1 MAERDLFEHR
11 RPLGGSGSL
20 SCDEW
25 EILLAEDLD
34 KLLPAEK
41 RASFEAHSAACSVCA
56 ELLEQAR
63 QGQEWL
69 RFLGPEPEIP
79 TGMVERIVGKTS
91 GAALAGH
98 PLAAGAGQIPATP
111 HVLGLP
117 VRRVMWDSRMLM
129 TAAMAFFSIALTLN
143 LAGVRLTNLR
153 LSDLTPASLEMNLTR
168 QFYEAKGSV
177 VRYYDNLR
185 LVYEVESRMRD
196 LRRSEQMRQAA
207 PERKTV
213 PANPSGNDHK
223 NGGKLEPSTKTPLKG
238 ALWGEPQLAGGTAPE
253 TLSPTQAKSG
263 LEWATSGE
271 VAEPQQD
278 NKTKEE
284 TEVADLAVFDRNFQ
298 AERGLV

>member
-25 EILLAEDLD
+25 ELLLTESLD
-34 KLLPAEK
+34 GLLPAGQ
-41 RASFEAHSAACSVCA
+41 RADFDAHAAGCSVCA

-63 QGQEWL
+63 QGREWL
-69 RFLGPEPEIP
+69 RFLGPEPEVP
-79 TGMVERIVGKTS
+79 AGMVERIVGKTS
-91 GAALAGH
+91 GSIVAGH
-98 PLAAGAGQIPATP
+98 PLAAGGAAIPATP

-153 LSDLTPASLEMNLTR
+153 LSDLTPASMEMNLTR
-168 QFYEAKGSV
+168 QFYDAKGSV

-207 PERKTV
+207 PEQKTA
-213 PANPSGNDHK
+213 PANPSGNSHK
-223 NGGKLEPSTKTPLKG
+223 NGGKLEPSTKAPLKG
-238 ALWGEPQLAGGTAPE
+238 ALWGSPELAGSATPE
-253 TLSPTQAKSG
+253 KPAQPGS
-263 LEWATSGE
+263 E
-271 VAEPQQD
+271 VAVQD
-278 NKTKEE
+278 NQTKEE
-284 TEVADLAVFDRNFQ
+284 TELADLAVFDRNIQ
-298 AERGLV
+298 AERGLL

>member
-11 RPLGGSGSL
+11 RPLAGSGSL
-20 SCDEW
+20 SCEEW
-25 EILLAEDLD
+25 EMLLTEALD
-34 KLLPAEK
+34 GLLPTGQRTDFDAH
-41 RASFEAHSAACSVCA
+41 ASTCDVCG
-56 ELLEQAR
+56 ELLNQSR

-69 RFLGPEPEIP
+69 RFLGPEPEVP
-79 TGMVERIVGKTS
+79 AGMVERIVGKTC
-91 GAALAGH
+91 GAAVAAS
-98 PLAAGAGQIPATP
+98 PLALGGGAIPATP
-111 HVLGLP
+111 HMLGLP

-168 QFYEAKGSV
+168 QFYGAKGSL

-207 PERKTV
+207 PERQTV
-213 PANPSGNDHK
+213 PANPRGNGHK
-223 NGGKLEPSTKTPLKG
+223 NGGKLEPSTNAPLNG
-238 ALWGEPQLAGGTAPE
+238 ALSGNPELAGSA
-253 TLSPTQAKSG
+253 
-263 LEWATSGE
+263 
-271 VAEPQQD
+271 AEKPAQPSDKILKAEQD
-278 NKTKEE
+278 SKTTEE
-284 TEVADLAVFDRNFQ
+284 TEVVDIAVLDRNVQ

>member
-25 EILLAEDLD
+25 ELLLTESLD
-34 KLLPAEK
+34 GLLPAAQ
-41 RASFEAHSAACSVCA
+41 RIDFDAHAAGCSVCA

-69 RFLGPEPEIP
+69 RFLGPEPEVP
-79 TGMVERIVGKTS
+79 AGMVERIVGKTS
-91 GAALAGH
+91 GSIVAGH
-98 PLAAGAGQIPATP
+98 PLAAGGAAIPATP

-168 QFYEAKGSV
+168 QFYDAKGSV

-196 LRRSEQMRQAA
+196 LRRSEQMRQAP
-207 PERKTV
+207 PERKTE
-213 PANPSGNDHK
+213 PANPNGNSHK
-223 NGGKLEPSTKTPLKG
+223 NGGKLEPSTKVTPLKG
-238 ALWGEPQLAGGTAPE
+238 ALWGNPELAGSATPE
-253 TLSPTQAKSG
+253 KPAQSG
-263 LEWATSGE
+263 SK
-271 VAEPQQD
+271 VAAVQD
-278 NKTKEE
+278 NKTTEE
-284 TEVADLAVFDRNFQ
+284 TEVADLAVFDRNIQ
-298 AERGLV
+298 AERGLL

>member
-25 EILLAEDLD
+25 ELLLTESLD
-34 KLLPAEK
+34 GLLPAGQ
-41 RASFEAHSAACSVCA
+41 RADFDAHAAGCSVCA

-63 QGQEWL
+63 QGREWL
-69 RFLGPEPEIP
+69 RFLGPEPEVP
-79 TGMVERIVGKTS
+79 AGMVERIVGKTS
-91 GAALAGH
+91 GSIVAGH
-98 PLAAGAGQIPATP
+98 PLAAGGAAIPATP

-168 QFYEAKGSV
+168 QFYDAKGSV

-196 LRRSEQMRQAA
+196 LRRSERMRQAA

-213 PANPSGNDHK
+213 PANPSDNGHK
-223 NGGKLEPSTKTPLKG
+223 NGGKLEPSTKAPLNG
-238 ALWGEPQLAGGTAPE
+238 ALWGSPELAGAAAPE
-253 TLSPTQAKSG
+253 SSNQPGS
-263 LEWATSGE
+263 E
-271 VAEPQQD
+271 VAKAVQD
-278 NKTKEE
+278 NKTTEE
-284 TEVADLAVFDRNFQ
+284 TEVANLAVFDRNQ
-298 AERGLV
+298 AERGLL